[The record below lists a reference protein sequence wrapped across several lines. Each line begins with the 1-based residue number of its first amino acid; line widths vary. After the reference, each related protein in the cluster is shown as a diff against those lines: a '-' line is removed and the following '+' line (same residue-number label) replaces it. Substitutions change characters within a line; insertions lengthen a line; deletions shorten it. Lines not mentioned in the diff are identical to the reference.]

1 MASFTDRQKDMIEAR
16 LVGALSASGGET
28 PLVVRAWSPD
38 LFIVV
43 GSSMVRVEPVS
54 RKVFVAEEEIPGDWK
69 GTGVETQI
77 STAVL
82 ERLAGRSPVASA
94 TLQPIEVHP
103 ITGRPRP
110 PKPPASIPPVGPL
123 FK

>member
-77 STAVL
+77 SAAVL
-82 ERLAGRSPVASA
+82 ERLAWLPPVASA
-94 TLQPIEVHP
+94 TPQPVA